1 MEGDRHAEAV
11 LRPLCGGTA
20 VLALALGAGCGGG
33 AHSSLA
39 SSCDRQRTALAEI
52 GPVASLAQAEQAI
65 DRVIAIEARARDD
78 LRAAK
83 ARPAL
88 VESYQR
94 ALADARRLRATLD
107 AADPTQTMSP
117 LQIGPSGGRRTVER
131 ARLLM
136 REACG

>member
-1 MEGDRHAEAV
+1 M
-11 LRPLCGGTA
+11 CGGTA
-20 VLALALGAGCGGG
+20 VLALALAAGCGGG
-33 AHSSLA
+33 VHSSLA

-83 ARPAL
+83 ARSAL

-94 ALADARRLRATLD
+94 ALADARRLRATLA